1 MLRPSRETIF
11 GLPWPREFGSAG
23 ALPLVG
29 VRSMANPPTPWQRHA
44 EDLRMRIAT
53 RLALAREMATLAEQS
68 KEVVRRSM
76 NALADSRERMPKT

>member
-1 MLRPSRETIF
+1 
-11 GLPWPREFGSAG
+11 
-23 ALPLVG
+23 
-29 VRSMANPPTPWQRHA
+29 
-44 EDLRMRIAT
+44 MRIAT